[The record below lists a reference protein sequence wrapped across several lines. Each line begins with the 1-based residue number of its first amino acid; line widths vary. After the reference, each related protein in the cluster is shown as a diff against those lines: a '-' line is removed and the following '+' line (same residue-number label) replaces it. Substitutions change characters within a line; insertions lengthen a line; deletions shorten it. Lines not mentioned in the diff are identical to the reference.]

1 MNRWLKWETWLH
13 GLIGGAIGG
22 GANAGAS
29 WIGMV
34 SAKAA
39 GLDVPTLNL
48 KSLVIICGTSALLA
62 AFLYLKQSPLPE
74 ISSITETKI
83 TTATATTTSV
93 ETATVKSDQLP
104 KPTP

>member
-1 MNRWLKWETWLH
+1 MNSRWLKWETWLH
-13 GLIGGAIGG
+13 GLVGGAIGG
-22 GANAGAS
+22 AANAGAS

-48 KSLVIICGTSALLA
+48 KSLGIICGTSALLS

-74 ISSITETKI
+74 ISSITETTV
-83 TTATATTTSV
+83 TTAKQTTV
-93 ETATVKSDQLP
+93 ETATIKSDSP
-104 KPTP
+104 KQP